1 MVGTEFSLSISIE
14 KVAGP
19 KRLASKEGLFGGI
32 LEIGLLFEGFVGE
45 FLTFITVVEELGSI
59 SSLKEVS
66 VEAEVWIE

>member
-1 MVGTEFSLSISIE
+1 M
-14 KVAGP
+14 AGP

-32 LEIGLLFEGFVGE
+32 FELGLLFEGFEGE
-45 FLTFITVVEELGSI
+45 FLTFITVVEEFGSI